1 MLFRAVRNLLGSRP
15 NAHTIETHNNA
26 RVLLNLT
33 GPARQETVV
42 AAKPTRNV
50 WTTVGHR
57 EPKEERTPGS
67 SEFKFHLTKTIKRL
81 PVNVGVAD
89 IVTRP
94 KRASVQDEQ
103 RPVEETKAECETCQ
117 NERDSA

>member
-1 MLFRAVRNLLGSRP
+1 VSAELGSRSRILSSTELRVTVSTSNIMLFRAVRNLLGSRP

-33 GPARQETVV
+33 GPARQKTLV
-42 AAKPTRNV
+42 AAKPTRDV

-67 SEFKFHLTKTIKRL
+67 SEFKFHLTKTIK
-81 PVNVGVAD
+81 
-89 IVTRP
+89 
-94 KRASVQDEQ
+94 
-103 RPVEETKAECETCQ
+103 
-117 NERDSA
+117 